1 MYITVNGQTQKIN
14 GETTLSQLLATLN
27 LDPERVAVERNLEVV
42 AKSDFDTTTL
52 TTGDTLEIVQ
62 FVGGG

>member
-1 MYITVNGQTQKIN
+1 MKVIVNGKEQTVKDSI
-14 GETTLSQLLATLN
+14 TLSRLLADLN
-27 LDPERVAVERNLEVV
+27 LDSDRVAVERNLMVV

-52 TTGDTLEIVQ
+52 TEGDTLEIVQ